1 MNTVKLE
8 YGIIGDALM
17 GSFSAHPS
25 PLKGEE
31 GHGLRPEHFSD
42 PSARAAFEII
52 QKADVHDA
60 AALQGLVVAKL
71 GAQFCEKAIAEASV
85 VPSYALARLGRL
97 AERGRI
103 RLAGEA
109 LTRLVQSQGE
119 MTEAFFFAEA
129 DRIVR
134 GTSAAVQAASLKSET
149 VEEFVATP
157 PAPLDPIVAN
167 CFERGDKVE
176 LVAPS
181 KCRKSFWALD
191 LALHVAAGL
200 PFCGLA
206 IPKPR
211 RVLLVNL
218 EIKRDWMKRRVLQ
231 RLGGY
236 GLSAPDLQGRLS
248 LMNCRGQG
256 GHVRDAILTRVKTLK
271 PDFVIV
277 DPRYKLMRPD
287 EDENTGNGLIGILN
301 LLDAVAEEGAA
312 VMIVSHDKKGDI
324 KSQDIRDR
332 GAGSNWEA
340 RDVDC
345 RFVMTPKKN
354 DEYGV
359 EVGILARNYPPRP
372 SLDLK
377 AEVGRFVSGVN
388 GVSSM
393 ASMGVNGVLSN
404 RILVDYPRS
413 PDKCPERTA
422 RP

>member
-1 MNTVKLE
+1 MNTTKLE
-8 YGIIGDALM
+8 QGIIGDFLM
-17 GSFSAHPS
+17 GSFGAHPS

-42 PSARAAFEII
+42 PSARAAFELISAAKTTDPAAI
-52 QKADVHDA
+52 QDLLRGKMGA
-60 AALQGLVVAKL
+60 A
-71 GAQFCEKAIAEASV
+71 FCEAAIAEASIGEHL
-85 VPSYALARLGRL
+85 ALARLATL

-103 RLAGEA
+103 RIAADELER
-109 LTRLVQSQGE
+109 LIRTRDAMSE
-119 MTEAFFFAEA
+119 DFFFAEA

-134 GTSAAVQAASLKSET
+134 GTSAAVRAESLKAET
-149 VEEFVATP
+149 VEEFTATA

-167 CFERGDKVE
+167 CFEAGDKVE
-176 LVAPS
+176 LIAPS
-181 KCRKSFWALD
+181 KCRKSFYALD
-191 LALHVAAGL
+191 MALHVAAGF

-206 IPKPR
+206 IPRPR

-236 GLSAPDLQGRLS
+236 GLSAADLQGRLS

-256 GHVRDAILTRVKTLK
+256 GCVRDAILTRVKTLK
-271 PDFVIV
+271 PDFVII

-301 LLDAVAEEGAA
+301 LLDALAEEGAA
-312 VMIVSHDKKGDI
+312 VMIVSHDKKGDV

-332 GAGSNWEA
+332 GAGSNWAA

-359 EVGILARNYPPRP
+359 EVAILARNYPPRP

-377 AEVGRFVSGVN
+377 AETGRFVQTEG
-388 GVSSM
+388 G
-393 ASMGVNGVLSN
+393 A
-404 RILVDYPRS
+404 
-413 PDKCPERTA
+413 K
-422 RP
+422 

>member
-1 MNTVKLE
+1 MDTAKLE
-8 YGIIGDALM
+8 LGIIGDFLA
-17 GSFSAHPS
+17 GSFGARPS

-31 GHGLRPEHFSD
+31 GQGLKPEHFSD
-42 PSARAAFEII
+42 PSARAAFELIAG
-52 QKADVHDA
+52 ADTTDA
-60 AALQGLVVAKL
+60 AALQGLLVPKL
-71 GAQFCEKAIAEASV
+71 GVSFCERAMAEASV
-85 VPSYALARLGRL
+85 VPAYASARLGQL
-97 AERGRI
+97 AERGRVRI
-103 RLAGEA
+103 AAEA
-109 LTRLVQSQGE
+109 FARLVQQQDAMG
-119 MTEAFFFAEA
+119 EAFFFAEA

-134 GTSAAVQAASLKSET
+134 GGSAGVSAKALRAET
-149 VEEFVATP
+149 VEEFTATA

-167 CFERGDKVE
+167 CFEAGDKVE
-176 LVAPS
+176 LIAPS

-206 IPKPR
+206 VPKPR

-231 RLGGY
+231 RIDGY
-236 GLSAPDLQGRLS
+236 GLSGRDLQGRLS
-248 LMNCRGQG
+248 IMNCRGQG
-256 GHVRDAILTRVKTLK
+256 GCVRDAILSRVKALK
-271 PDFVIV
+271 PDFVII

-301 LLDAVAEEGAA
+301 LLDAIAEENAA

-324 KSQDIRDR
+324 KGQDIRDR
-332 GAGSNWEA
+332 GAGSNWAA

-377 AEVGRFVSGVN
+377 AEKGRFVY
-388 GVSSM
+388 
-393 ASMGVNGVLSN
+393 A
-404 RILVDYPRS
+404 
-413 PDKCPERTA
+413 
-422 RP
+422 

>member
-1 MNTVKLE
+1 MTTTKLE
-8 YGIIGDALM
+8 LGIVGDFLM

-42 PSARAAFEII
+42 PSARAAFELIVS
-52 QKADVHDA
+52 ADTTDA
-60 AALQGLVVAKL
+60 ATLQDLLSGRMGVA
-71 GAQFCEKAIAEASV
+71 FCEKAIAEASIGENL
-85 VPSYALARLGRL
+85 ALARLATL
-97 AERGRI
+97 AERGRVRI
-103 RLAGEA
+103 AADELAK
-109 LTRLVQSQGE
+109 LVQRQGE
-119 MTEAFFFAEA
+119 MSEAFFFAEA

-134 GTSAAVQAASLKSET
+134 GTSATVRAAALTAET
-149 VEEFVATP
+149 AEEFTATP

-167 CFERGDKVE
+167 CFEAGDKVE
-176 LVAPS
+176 LIAPS
-181 KCRKSFWALD
+181 KCRKSFFALD
-191 LALHVAAGL
+191 LALHVAAGY

-211 RVLLVNL
+211 CVLLVNL

-236 GLSAPDLQGRLS
+236 GLSAKDLQGRL
-248 LMNCRGQG
+248 LVMNCRGQG
-256 GHVRDAILTRVKTLK
+256 GSVRDAILSRVRALK
-271 PDFVIV
+271 PDFVII

-332 GAGSNWEA
+332 GAGSNWAA

-377 AEVGRFVSGVN
+377 AEVGRFVSG
-388 GVSSM
+388 G
-393 ASMGVNGVLSN
+393 
-404 RILVDYPRS
+404 
-413 PDKCPERTA
+413 
-422 RP
+422 

>member
-1 MNTVKLE
+1 MNTTKLE
-8 YGIIGDALM
+8 LGIVGDFLM

-42 PSARAAFEII
+42 PSARAAFELISA
-52 QKADVHDA
+52 ADTTDA
-60 AALQGLVVAKL
+60 AALQDLLRGRMGVA
-71 GAQFCEKAIAEASV
+71 FCEKAIAES
-85 VPSYALARLGRL
+85 SIGEHIALARLATL

-103 RLAGEA
+103 RIAADELSE
-109 LTRLVQSQGE
+109 LVRRQGE
-119 MTEAFFFAEA
+119 MGEAFFFAEA

-134 GTSAAVQAASLKSET
+134 GTSAAVRAESLKAET
-149 VEEFVATP
+149 VEAFTATP
-157 PAPLDPIVAN
+157 PAPLDPIVAS
-167 CFERGDKVE
+167 CFEAGDKVE
-176 LVAPS
+176 LIAPS
-181 KCRKSFWALD
+181 KCRKSFFALD

-206 IPKPR
+206 VPKPR

-236 GLSAPDLQGRLS
+236 GLSAADLRGRL
-248 LMNCRGQG
+248 LVMNCRGQG
-256 GHVRDAILTRVKTLK
+256 GHVRDAILSRVKALK
-271 PDFVIV
+271 PDFVII

-332 GAGSNWEA
+332 GAGSNWAA

-345 RFVMTPKKN
+345 RFVMTPRKN

-359 EVGILARNYPPRP
+359 EVGVLARNYPPRP

-377 AEVGRFVSGVN
+377 AEIGRFIQV
-388 GVSSM
+388 
-393 ASMGVNGVLSN
+393 
-404 RILVDYPRS
+404 
-413 PDKCPERTA
+413 K
-422 RP
+422 

>member
-1 MNTVKLE
+1 MDTAKLE
-8 YGIIGDALM
+8 LGIIGDFLTGHFA
-17 GSFSAHPS
+17 ARPS

-31 GHGLRPEHFSD
+31 GQGLKPEHFSD
-42 PSARAAFEII
+42 PSARAAFELLVA
-52 QKADVHDA
+52 ADTTDA
-60 AALQGLVVAKL
+60 AALLGLLVPKRGV
-71 GAQFCEKAIAEASV
+71 GFCERAMAEASV
-85 VPSYALARLGRL
+85 IPAYASARLGQL
-97 AERGRI
+97 AERGRV
-103 RLAGEA
+103 RVAADA
-109 LTRLVQSQGE
+109 LVRLVQRRDE

-134 GTSAAVQAASLKSET
+134 GTSAAVRADSLKAET
-149 VEEFVATP
+149 VEEFTATP
-157 PAPLDPIVAN
+157 PAPLDAIVAN
-167 CFERGDKVE
+167 CFEAGDKVE

-191 LALHVAAGL
+191 LALHVAAGM

-206 IPKPR
+206 VPKPR

-218 EIKRDWMKRRVLQ
+218 EIKREWMKRRVLQ

-236 GLSAPDLQGRLS
+236 GLSGQHLQGRLL

-256 GHVRDAILTRVKTLK
+256 GCVRDAILMRVKAMK
-271 PDFVIV
+271 PDFVII

-301 LLDAVAEEGAA
+301 LLDAIAEEGAA

-332 GAGSNWEA
+332 GAGSNWAA

-359 EVGILARNYPPRP
+359 EVGVLARNYPPRP
-372 SLDLK
+372 ALDLK
-377 AEVGRFVSGVN
+377 AESGRFVQETS
-388 GVSSM
+388 
-393 ASMGVNGVLSN
+393 
-404 RILVDYPRS
+404 RS
-413 PDKCPERTA
+413 C
-422 RP
+422 

>member
-1 MNTVKLE
+1 MDTTKLE
-8 YGIIGDALM
+8 LGIIGDFLA
-17 GSFSAHPS
+17 GSFGVHPS

-31 GHGLRPEHFSD
+31 GAGLRPEHFSD
-42 PSARAAFEII
+42 PAARAAFGLIAA
-52 QKADVHDA
+52 ADSSDP
-60 AALQGLVVAKL
+60 AALQGLLVPKL
-71 GAQFCEKAIAEASV
+71 GVAFCEKAIAEASV
-85 VPSYALARLGRL
+85 IPAYAFGRLAKL

-103 RLAGEA
+103 RLAA
-109 LTRLVQSQGE
+109 DALVKLTRQQDAMGE
-119 MTEAFFFAEA
+119 SFFFAEA

-134 GTSAAVQAASLKSET
+134 GMSAASQADSLRAET
-149 VEEFVATP
+149 VEEFTATP

-167 CFERGDKVE
+167 CFEAGDKVE
-176 LVAPS
+176 LIAPS

-200 PFCGLA
+200 PFCGLSV
-206 IPKPR
+206 PKPR

-236 GLSAPDLQGRLS
+236 GLSEPDLQGRVS

-256 GHVRDAILTRVKTLK
+256 GYVRDAILSRVKALK
-271 PDFVIV
+271 SDFVII

-287 EDENTGNGLIGILN
+287 EDENTGSGLIGILN
-301 LLDAVAEEGAA
+301 LLDAIAEENAA

-324 KSQDIRDR
+324 KGQDIRDR
-332 GAGSNWEA
+332 GAGSNWAA

-372 SLDLK
+372 PLDLK
-377 AEVGRFVSGVN
+377 AEKDRFVQ
-388 GVSSM
+388 
-393 ASMGVNGVLSN
+393 L
-404 RILVDYPRS
+404 PH
-413 PDKCPERTA
+413 
-422 RP
+422 

>member
-1 MNTVKLE
+1 MDTAKLE
-8 YGIIGDALM
+8 LGIIGDFLA

-31 GHGLRPEHFSD
+31 GRGLRPEHFSD
-42 PSARAAFEII
+42 PSARAACELIAA
-52 QKADVHDA
+52 ADTTDP
-60 AALQGLVVAKL
+60 AALQGLLLPKL
-71 GAQFCEKAIAEASV
+71 GAAFCERAITEASV
-85 VPSYALARLGRL
+85 IPAYALARLGQL

-103 RLAGEA
+103 RVAADALA
-109 LTRLVQSQGE
+109 RLVQRRDE

-134 GTSAAVQAASLKSET
+134 GTSAAQVEVLRAET
-149 VEEFVATP
+149 VEAFTATP

-167 CFERGDKVE
+167 CFEAGDKVE
-176 LVAPS
+176 LIAPS

-206 IPKPR
+206 VPKPR

-236 GLSAPDLQGRLS
+236 GLSAADLQGRLQ

-256 GHVRDAILTRVKTLK
+256 GCVREAILSRVKALK
-271 PDFVIV
+271 PDFVII

-287 EDENTGNGLIGILN
+287 EDENTGSGLIGILN
-301 LLDAVAEEGAA
+301 LLDAIAEEGAA
-312 VMIVSHDKKGDI
+312 VMIVGHDKKGDI

-332 GAGSNWEA
+332 GAGSNWAA

-354 DEYGV
+354 DDYGI

-372 SLDLK
+372 ALDLK
-377 AEVGRFVSGVN
+377 AETGRFVQV
-388 GVSSM
+388 
-393 ASMGVNGVLSN
+393 
-404 RILVDYPRS
+404 
-413 PDKCPERTA
+413 
-422 RP
+422 